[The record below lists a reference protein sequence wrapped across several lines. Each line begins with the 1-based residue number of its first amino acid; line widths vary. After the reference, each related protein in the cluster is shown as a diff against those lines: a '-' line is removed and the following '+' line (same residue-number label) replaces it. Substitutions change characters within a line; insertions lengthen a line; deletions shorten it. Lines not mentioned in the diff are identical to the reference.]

1 MTDLFLIDA
10 PLHRS
15 RGSAVRK
22 QASTRLHLPLARNRG
37 GLVIPGLHGDYSH
50 SLHESLQRFC
60 SHYWHLDV
68 LFGSGKTCLSPTTF
82 FHLLASSLWEDNLR
96 LLDDNIKQIAF
107 NDIRRP
113 SRLIND
119 QLHDLREALISLREQ
134 VIMTTKWMP
143 SCVQDELESIQR
155 TIESAAQS
163 NDPQART
170 YVGYPRTTLQ
180 DILERCTVLEH
191 FLMDSFHLLV
201 SSTSVLNAETEMEQA
216 NRSQRLTQLAFL
228 YVPLSF
234 VTGIFGMNVK
244 EINGSP
250 LSVWVAVVA
259 LAITAGC
266 TAAVFITAQQWE
278 TFFARA
284 KGRKSDIQSSQG

>member
-1 MTDLFLIDA
+1 MTDLFLVDA

-15 RGSAVRK
+15 RGIALGK
-22 QASTRLHLPLARNRG
+22 QASTRLQLPLADNRG
-37 GLVIPGLHGDYSH
+37 GLVVPCLHGNHSH
-50 SLHESLQRFC
+50 SLQESLQRFS

-68 LFGSGKTCLSPTTF
+68 LFASGKTCLSPTTF
-82 FHLLASSLWEDNLR
+82 FHLLASPIWEDNLR
-96 LLDDNIKQIAF
+96 LLDDNIKRIAF

-119 QLHDLREALISLREQ
+119 QLHDLREALVSLQEQ
-134 VIMTTKWMP
+134 ATMTIKWMP
-143 SCVQDELESIQR
+143 SSVQDELESIRQR
-155 TIESAAQS
+155 IASAAQS
-163 NDPQART
+163 SNSQAHT
-170 YVGYPRTTLQ
+170 YVGYPRESLQ

-228 YVPLSF
+228 YVSLSF

-244 EINGSP
+244 EINGSR
-250 LSVWVAVVA
+250 LSGWVAVVA
-259 LAITAGC
+259 LAVTAGC
-266 TAAVFITAQQWE
+266 TAAVFVTAKQWE
-278 TFFARA
+278 TLFARA
-284 KGRKSDIQSSQG
+284 KGRESDIQSSQG